1 MAENVNYNRS
11 ETEFASVED
20 PLNMY
25 RTTSNGTTL
34 VSEIPNT
41 INEENVTIAPGQGKI
56 PVSVLRDEFCEEQAF
71 PHLLPKG
78 KFGYNVPRDIPLSP
92 AWYFNQRLL
101 NFDQYFASDADYIFF
116 VRSVCEQYHLRSTFN
131 FAMHKIKPGTLTAGA
146 VKSNFKKAVERFVA
160 SDNSFS
166 FMSSV
171 KGTPAYWKQFLYD
184 VLAMVKQLGILTY
197 FLTLSC
203 ADLRW
208 EELPYIINR
217 LNNLGLCEEELK
229 N

>member
-1 MAENVNYNRS
+1 MIWKSTNNSYHDGTSEKLREETENVTEKNISGEKEMTENVNYNRS

-25 RTTSNGTTL
+25 RTASNGTTL

-116 VRSVCEQYHLRSTFN
+116 VRSVCEQYHLR
-131 FAMHKIKPGTLTAGA
+131 
-146 VKSNFKKAVERFVA
+146 
-160 SDNSFS
+160 
-166 FMSSV
+166 
-171 KGTPAYWKQFLYD
+171 
-184 VLAMVKQLGILTY
+184 
-197 FLTLSC
+197 
-203 ADLRW
+203 
-208 EELPYIINR
+208 
-217 LNNLGLCEEELK
+217 
-229 N
+229 